1 MLLLQLL
8 VDHGFFLLELSQNLL
23 GSRDKFIFSL
33 VRLIKFALIGSPI
46 LFVLNEEG
54 GTLSILMPL
63 VFLLLRHS
71 AVTLAKFF
79 P

>member
-8 VDHGFFLLELSQNLL
+8 VDHCFFLLELPQHLL

-33 VRLIKFALIGSPI
+33 VRLIKFALVSSPI
-46 LFVLNEEG
+46 LFVLNEGG

-63 VFLLLRHS
+63 AFLLLRHS